1 MFRFPFPPPRLPLPG
16 ESLFPEEEEGNEE
29 EIEAKGPDEGEFIG
43 EMKSKG
49 FDPELINMGL
59 KVAKNHMRP
68 PEEAY
73 RIGENYIREMAK

>member
-1 MFRFPFPPPRLPLPG
+1 MFRFPSFPPRPPLPG
-16 ESLFPEEEEGNEE
+16 EPLFLEEEEETEGNEL
-29 EIEAKGPDEGEFIG
+29 DEGEFIG
-43 EMKSKG
+43 KMKSEG
-49 FDPELINMGL
+49 FDSELINMGL

>member
-1 MFRFPFPPPRLPLPG
+1 MFRFPFPPPRPPLPG
-16 ESLFPEEEEGNEE
+16 ESLFPEEEEEEDVENEE
-29 EIEAKGPDEGEFIG
+29 TSREFIG
-43 EMKSKG
+43 KMKSKG

>member
-1 MFRFPFPPPRLPLPG
+1 MIKLPPFPPRPPLPG
-16 ESLFPEEEEGNEE
+16 ESLFPEEEE
-29 EIEAKGPDEGEFIG
+29 IEGKKPDEGEFIR

-73 RIGENYIREMAK
+73 QIGENYIREMAK

>member
-1 MFRFPFPPPRLPLPG
+1 MYKFPFPPPRPPLPG
-16 ESLFPEEEEGNEE
+16 ESLFPEEEEAKEE
-29 EIEAKGPDEGEFIG
+29 EEADVNKEFIG
-43 EMKSKG
+43 KMKSEG

-59 KVAKNHMRP
+59 KVARNHMRP

>member
-1 MFRFPFPPPRLPLPG
+1 MIKLPPFPPRLPFPG
-16 ESLFPEEEEGNEE
+16 EFLFPEEEE
-29 EIEAKGPDEGEFIG
+29 IEDNKPDEGEFIRK
-43 EMKSKG
+43 MKSKG

>member
-1 MFRFPFPPPRLPLPG
+1 MFKLPSLLPRPPLPG
-16 ESLFPEEEEGNEE
+16 ESLFPEEEDVENEE
-29 EIEAKGPDEGEFIG
+29 TSREFIG
-43 EMKSKG
+43 KMKSKG